1 MAALCHLFFVSVCFA
16 ILCEPPLLRSLARWR
31 GEGVYRENTHT
42 RLQTHSQLGTVE
54 RMSSLQGSYLSRA
67 LTFHPGS
74 VSQAERA
81 LSVTDPLDS
90 CDKDEDDIWTPTKER
105 GGRKMTN
112 MRRIAKKPGGHR
124 LPYISAS
131 NFKNWL
137 PCEWF
142 VNQWQNDIFIS
153 VL

>member
-42 RLQTHSQLGTVE
+42 RLQTHSQLGTGE

-131 NFKNWL
+131 NFKNWR